1 MPGIFDCSTSMRD
14 NDLLIC
20 IDSYNNRLMEG
31 HLFTK
36 DFSGSR
42 RFDNM
47 VQLLRLIQSTL
58 DKLGYPEP
66 YTQIKDF
73 SNSGKAGESETMD
86 FFDADTCE
94 RYGKLATFHVK
105 IIFRQN
111 ASWQGVITWAE
122 DRREESFRS
131 ALELVFLMDSAL
143 ASDIKCYD

>member
-47 VQLLRLIQSTL
+47 VQ
-58 DKLGYPEP
+58 
-66 YTQIKDF
+66 
-73 SNSGKAGESETMD
+73 
-86 FFDADTCE
+86 
-94 RYGKLATFHVK
+94 
-105 IIFRQN
+105 
-111 ASWQGVITWAE
+111 
-122 DRREESFRS
+122 
-131 ALELVFLMDSAL
+131 
-143 ASDIKCYD
+143 